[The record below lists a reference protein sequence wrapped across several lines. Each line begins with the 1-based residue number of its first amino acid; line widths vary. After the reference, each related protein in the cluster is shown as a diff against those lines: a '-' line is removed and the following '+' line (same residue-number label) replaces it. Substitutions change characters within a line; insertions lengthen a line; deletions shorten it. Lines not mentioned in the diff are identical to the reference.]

1 VRFIQSQTSRLFSRN
16 SFRKGPSLFSLS
28 AIESEAIAD
37 SVLYHIVTRIT
48 VDRLRIQLWSSSAVS
63 DYTSLVAKRH
73 FLLASTVV
81 IGLAGVVSACA
92 SNESRSRY
100 RFDVVNQPVPVNAH
114 STITVRLTDA
124 TTGQPVDGAT
134 ISDARL
140 TMRMPST
147 VPPGKG
153 ISPDRSHSEE
163 VRFVGSSGV
172 GQYGL
177 ISDVSMPGNW
187 TLVLSATVPGEASPV
202 EGSTRF
208 TASRERH
215 DP

>member
-1 VRFIQSQTSRLFSRN
+1 M
-16 SFRKGPSLFSLS
+16 
-28 AIESEAIAD
+28 
-37 SVLYHIVTRIT
+37 
-48 VDRLRIQLWSSSAVS
+48 S
-63 DYTSLVAKRH
+63 DYTSLVAKRR
-73 FLLASTVV
+73 FLLASLVV
-81 IGLAGVVSACA
+81 IGLAGVVGACA
-92 SNESRSRY
+92 SNESRGRY
-100 RFDVVNQPVPVNAH
+100 RFDVVNQPVPVGAH

-124 TTGQPVDGAT
+124 TTRQPVDGAT

-153 ISPDRSHSEE
+153 IWPDRSHSEE

-177 ISDVSMPGNW
+177 ISDVSMPGIW
-187 TLVLSATVPGEASPV
+187 TLVLSATVPGVASPV